1 MMFISLT
8 TKNFGRISTL
18 RQFHFCVQIGS
29 LPNPPEARQ
38 NETFCGGLEDKLD
51 INSLDIREKEERSKM
66 LQVSQPLSP
75 DNRRWDSFL
84 HKLGLN

>member
-29 LPNPPEARQ
+29 LPNSPEARQ

-51 INSLDIREKEERSKM
+51 ISSLDIWEKEERSRM
-66 LQVSQPLSP
+66 LQVGQPLSP
-75 DNRRWDSFL
+75 DSRRWDPFP
-84 HKLGLN
+84 HNLGLN